1 VSRRSGRWPA
11 GAWAHPKRLVIEEP
25 WLVNGGHG
33 ASLRHHNSACGRVPG
48 RPPHRAS
55 PTSTAGHHQIM
66 IFCLYE
72 PYYNTII
79 TTQPR
84 VTTFGTP
91 TSKCWPHTP
100 ARKPHMY
107 APYVCGAPVTR
118 LPTESDGSLWAG
130 CASGRWRCPSG
141 CCCHPLHPM
150 PAASRRHHCPAA
162 AAAARRWAS
171 PHRDLCRPPA

>member
-107 APYVCGAPVTR
+107 VCALCMRGAYHPPTHRKRRITLGWLRLRTLTLPKRRLLPPVAPN
-118 LPTESDGSLWAG
+118 AG
-130 CASGRWRCPSG
+130 CFSPPSLPG
-141 CCCHPLHPM
+141 GGGGSSEVGF
-150 PAASRRHHCPAA
+150 PAP
-162 AAAARRWAS
+162 
-171 PHRDLCRPPA
+171 